1 MLGVITS
8 RLTKLEKFTCEM
20 SQIGNLQQASIALKE
35 LSQMKYLKCING
47 EGTSEDWSALV
58 KIPTIVELYFQ
69 NCHGV
74 TNEVIENYLCDLHV
88 KLPILE
94 KIEKC

>member
-1 MLGVITS
+1 
-8 RLTKLEKFTCEM
+8 M
-20 SQIGNLQQASIALKE
+20 SQIDNLQQASIALKE
-35 LSQMKYLKCING
+35 LSQLKYLKCING

-69 NCHGV
+69 NCRGV

-88 KLPILE
+88 KLPMLE